1 MMVVAVVAEEQEE
14 GAAGA
19 VMMSAPTGGGT
30 SKLYYSFIHNSDT
43 DRGKPHSNN
52 VGSTSKYDLIDDSLR
67 EKNPLPLRIIVA
79 K

>member
-1 MMVVAVVAEEQEE
+1 MMVAGEEEVEEE